1 MFNNLTEDQIILEQL
16 HCAIELFLQNRFIP
30 AITLAGAA
38 EEILGKMVKDKDLK
52 HAQDI
57 IIDFIIMADRSRGRS
72 AKQIRDDGNRVRNCL
87 KHGIKGEIKKNI
99 EVEAF
104 IMIQRAIENYQRL
117 GKPKTKL
124 MDTFTE
130 ASKNIG

>member
-1 MFNNLTEDQIILEQL
+1 MFITLTEDLITLEQL

-38 EEILGKMVKDKDLK
+38 EEILGKMVKEKNLQN
-52 HAQDI
+52 AQDS
-57 IIDFIIMADRSRGRS
+57 IIDYAFMADRSRGRS

-87 KHGIKGEIKKNI
+87 KHRIEGETKKNL

-117 GKPKTKL
+117 DKPKTML
-124 MDTFTE
+124 MDKFTE